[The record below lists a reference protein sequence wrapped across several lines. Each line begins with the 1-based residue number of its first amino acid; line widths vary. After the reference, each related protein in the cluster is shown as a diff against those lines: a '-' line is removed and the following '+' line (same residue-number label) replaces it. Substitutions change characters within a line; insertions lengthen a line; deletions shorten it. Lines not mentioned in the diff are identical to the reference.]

1 MFNIPHSTEYFNSIT
16 KNYFQDV
23 VGIAQFS
30 IAKFLYDLSEI
41 LLKKEKISSIKKA
54 LNFLNT

>member
-30 IAKFLYDLSEI
+30 IAKF
-41 LLKKEKISSIKKA
+41 
-54 LNFLNT
+54 